1 MRLERFEQTALNRST
16 RVSNEQSKDV
26 ATPRAGVLYQLTPE
40 VGVFANASMSFKPNA
55 IGAQG
60 QVFKPEKGLGYE
72 TGLKLDL
79 FDSRI
84 GATVALFHIDKENVL
99 TADPNNPGDSI
110 AAGKARSQGLDLQV
124 SGQLTDA
131 LRVIGA
137 YAYIDAEVTKDNSIP
152 EGSDLL
158 GIARNSASLMSV
170 YQFQGGSLQG
180 SELGAAVNY
189 VGDRSGQTGSDFE
202 LPAYTTVDL
211 LARWQAT
218 KDLSLGMNLNNLFDR
233 KYYERSFNNVWV
245 MPGDPRNLSV
255 SLTLNL

>member
-1 MRLERFEQTALNRST
+1 M
-16 RVSNEQSKDV
+16 
-26 ATPRAGVLYQLTPE
+26 
-40 VGVFANASMSFKPNA
+40 
-55 IGAQG
+55 
-60 QVFKPEKGLGYE
+60 
-72 TGLKLDL
+72 
-79 FDSRI
+79 
-84 GATVALFHIDKENVL
+84 
-99 TADPNNPGDSI
+99 
-110 AAGKARSQGLDLQV
+110 
-124 SGQLTDA
+124 
-131 LRVIGA
+131 IGA

-170 YQFQGGSLQG
+170 YQFQNGAMKG
-180 SELGAAVNY
+180 SELGAAITY

-218 KDLSLGMNLNNLFDR
+218 KDLNLGLNLNNLFDR